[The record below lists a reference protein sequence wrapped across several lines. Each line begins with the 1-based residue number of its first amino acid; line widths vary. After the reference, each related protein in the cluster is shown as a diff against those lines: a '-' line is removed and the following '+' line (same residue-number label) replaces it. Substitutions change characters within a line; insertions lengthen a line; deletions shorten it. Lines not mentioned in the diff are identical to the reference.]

1 MNNPQPPKGG
11 FETGIKGK
19 RRLIMEELEKTMYFG
34 ATPEIMERARIL
46 RTNMTIQENILWCHL
61 SNRQICNKRFRR
73 QHPIDIFIA
82 DFYCHA
88 ARLVVEIDGEIHI
101 RQKEYDE
108 GRSAEMDKYYI
119 KVIRFTNKQ
128 IETEIE
134 DVINKIANEVKNRIE
149 SPPWGI

>member
-1 MNNPQPPKGG
+1 
-11 FETGIKGK
+11 
-19 RRLIMEELEKTMYFG
+19 MEELEKAMYYG
-34 ATPEIMERARIL
+34 AKPEIIEKARIL
-46 RTNMTIQENILWCHL
+46 RRNMTNHEKILWERL
-61 SNRQICNKRFRR
+61 NNKQICNIRFRR
-73 QHPIDIFIA
+73 QHPIDLFIS

-88 ARLVVEIDGEIHI
+88 ARLVVEIDGEIHL

-134 DVINKIANEVKNRIE
+134 DIINKITNEVKSRIE